1 MIPTVVYNSFSA
13 EEDVYPFTAVVEWED
28 DVNEIPEMLNA
39 TVNTTL
45 KGPDLDITVLDTYS
59 DGMCSNG
66 ITKSSVKC
74 DLEFIPINIKLYKSK
89 LSSYIIV
96 CILVMKTSNE
106 KELQFKIVTLFLHT
120 FNEIVLFWT

>member
-45 KGPDLDITVLDTYS
+45 KGPDLDITVFGHIFRWY
-59 DGMCSNG
+59 
-66 ITKSSVKC
+66 VQQW
-74 DLEFIPINIKLYKSK
+74 Y
-89 LSSYIIV
+89 
-96 CILVMKTSNE
+96 
-106 KELQFKIVTLFLHT
+106 H
-120 FNEIVLFWT
+120 

>member
-13 EEDVYPFTAVVEWED
+13 EEDVYSFISVVEWED

-59 DGMCSNG
+59 DGRYSNG
-66 ITKSSVKC
+66 ITKSSFKC
-74 DLEFIPINIKLYKSK
+74 QLEFIPINIKLY
-89 LSSYIIV
+89 
-96 CILVMKTSNE
+96 
-106 KELQFKIVTLFLHT
+106 
-120 FNEIVLFWT
+120 